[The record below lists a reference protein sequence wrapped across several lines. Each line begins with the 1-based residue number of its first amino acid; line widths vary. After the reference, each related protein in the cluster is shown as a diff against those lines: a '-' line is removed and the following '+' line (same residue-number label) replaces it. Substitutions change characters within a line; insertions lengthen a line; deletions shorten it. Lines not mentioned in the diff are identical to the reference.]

1 MGLVLFLSLFFVP
14 LVVLLVLLVWLSLA
28 AAAIEAATPPG
39 RVHKFGSFL
48 SSAPITPSA
57 SLRVTGLSEGNF
69 ELASC
74 QTQCNVLVIRMM

>member
-1 MGLVLFLSLFFVP
+1 MLSSFFV
-14 LVVLLVLLVWLSLA
+14 LEVVLVWLSLA

-57 SLRVTGLSEGNF
+57 SLRVTGLSDGNF

-74 QTQCNVLVIRMM
+74 QTPM